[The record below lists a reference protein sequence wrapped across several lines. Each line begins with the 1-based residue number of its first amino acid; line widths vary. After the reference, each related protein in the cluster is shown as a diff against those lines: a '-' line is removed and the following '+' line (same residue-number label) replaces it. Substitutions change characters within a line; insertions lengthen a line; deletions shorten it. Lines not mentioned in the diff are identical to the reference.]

1 MKKPYIIAEIG
12 INFQGKTNLIKK
24 LILSAKRAGADAVKF
39 QIFKASTL
47 GNMNSKE
54 KFFFLSKKKKVTLY
68 QFWKKLEISDSNI
81 KLIENLT
88 KKVGID
94 LIFSVFDIDSL
105 NKLKKIKYKYIKI
118 ASSDLTD
125 SILLKE
131 TLKVPKPVILSTG
144 MSNKNEITEA
154 LTLLKNKKTILL
166 HCVSLYPCDLKDIN
180 LKRMETLSKTFKKD
194 VGFSDHSIGVEA
206 TIHAIKNGAKFIE
219 KHFTLDKN
227 FPGPDHVLSADENDL
242 RTICNFAKNF
252 KLMLGDGKINPRHKE
267 LKIKKIAN
275 KSIYLKK
282 NTKKNKI
289 VKMDDLEIRRPSGY
303 YKPKDINKIL
313 GKYLKINL
321 NSGINLKSTHLSK
334 KINK

>member
-180 LKRMETLSKTFKKD
+180 LKKW
-194 VGFSDHSIGVEA
+194 
-206 TIHAIKNGAKFIE
+206 
-219 KHFTLDKN
+219 KHYQK
-227 FPGPDHVLSADENDL
+227 
-242 RTICNFAKNF
+242 
-252 KLMLGDGKINPRHKE
+252 
-267 LKIKKIAN
+267 
-275 KSIYLKK
+275 
-282 NTKKNKI
+282 
-289 VKMDDLEIRRPSGY
+289 
-303 YKPKDINKIL
+303 
-313 GKYLKINL
+313 
-321 NSGINLKSTHLSK
+321 LSK
-334 KINK
+334 KMLVFQITLLVLRPQYMLLKMAQNSLKSILPLIKIFPVLIMCYLQMKMI